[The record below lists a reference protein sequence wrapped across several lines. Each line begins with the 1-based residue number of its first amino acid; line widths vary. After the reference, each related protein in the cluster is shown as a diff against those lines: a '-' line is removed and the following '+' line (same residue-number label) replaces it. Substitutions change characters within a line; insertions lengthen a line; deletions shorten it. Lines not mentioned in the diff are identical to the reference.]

1 MKIKKKYKI
10 DDVLVIDTWW
20 GGGYGKGSLYKEFD
34 SFSAINYKD
43 LEECKQTCIGNFS
56 DIFKRIVVS
65 KSDIVIDERR
75 LYYVTYTPLRYF
87 IKDTKVK
94 TIRHD
99 KLLELLFILTNLE
112 KGKEKEAY
120 DND

>member
-10 DDVLVIDTWW
+10 DDVLVIDTWR
-20 GGGYGKGSLYKEFD
+20 GGGYGKNNPYINFD

-43 LEECKQTCIGNFS
+43 LERSKHSIINDFR
-56 DIFKRIVVS
+56 DIFNRIVVS
-65 KSDIVIDERR
+65 KTNIVIDERR
-75 LYYVTYTPLRYF
+75 LYYVAYTPLRYF

-99 KLLELLFILTNLE
+99 KLLELLFILTNLKKGEE
-112 KGKEKEAY
+112 KCEK
-120 DND
+120 NVC